1 MNRVVGLVI
10 DAYGRPQGRG
20 PIRFPFTDA
29 EEDRA
34 AEMYEAEHRRSWRFC
49 KTPTRW
55 LLLAR
60 TYMMMERL
68 DVGRDV

>member
-1 MNRVVGLVI
+1 
-10 DAYGRPQGRG
+10 
-20 PIRFPFTDA
+20 
-29 EEDRA
+29 
-34 AEMYEAEHRRSWRFC
+34 MYEAEHRRSWRFC